1 MPEKRAPLNA
11 FTPEFLRALRE
22 RDEPETSVEAEGE
35 TSLVLREMEGRFAL
49 FRSWR
54 RFEAG
59 DEPEATFETRED
71 AMVFLA
77 ARGALSRLR
86 RYELSTSQEGGRFKL
101 AAEGRPAGWLRTF
114 DSDWVF
120 SANALAAVLRS
131 SGDLARVVVLSG
143 PSRMEEVGEILAREI
158 LEGDTAPEPEGGEGM

>member
-22 RDEPETSVEAEGE
+22 RDEPETSVEVETE
-35 TSLVLREMEGRFAL
+35 TSWVLREVESRFGL
-49 FRSWR
+49 FRSLR

-59 DEPEATFETRED
+59 DEPEATFEMRED
-71 AMVFLA
+71 ALLFLA
-77 ARGALSRLR
+77 ARSALSRPR
-86 RYELSTSQEGGRFKL
+86 RYVLSTASEGGGFTV
-101 AAEGRPAGWLRTF
+101 AAEGRPAGSLRTF

-131 SGDLARVVVLSG
+131 SGDLAWVVVLSG
-143 PSRMEEVGEILAREI
+143 PSRMEEVGEILSREI
-158 LEGDTAPEPEGGEGM
+158 LAGDTSMGLEPGRE

>member
-11 FTPEFLRALRE
+11 FTPEFLLALRE
-22 RDEPETSVEAEGE
+22 RDEPETSAESEVETAM
-35 TSLVLREMEGRFAL
+35 VLREVEGGFAL
-49 FRSWR
+49 FRSLR

-71 AMVFLA
+71 ALVFLA
-77 ARGALSRLR
+77 ARGALSRPR
-86 RYELSTSQEGGRFKL
+86 RYGLSTTSEGGGFKV
-101 AAEGRPAGWLRTF
+101 AEEGRPVGSLRKF

-131 SGDLARVVVLSG
+131 SGDLAWVVVLSG
-143 PSRMEEVGEILAREI
+143 PSRIEEVGEILAREI
-158 LEGDTAPEPEGGEGM
+158 LV

>member
-1 MPEKRAPLNA
+1 MSEKRAPLNA
-11 FTPEFLRALRE
+11 FTPEFLRALRD
-22 RDEPETSVEAEGE
+22 RDEPETSAQVEGE
-35 TSLVLREMEGRFAL
+35 TSLVLREREGRFAL

-71 AMVFLA
+71 ALIFLA
-77 ARGALSRLR
+77 ARGTLTRPR
-86 RYELSTSQEGGRFKL
+86 RYELSATPEGRRFKV
-101 AAEGRPAGWLRTF
+101 ATEGRPAGWLRTF

-131 SGDLARVVVLSG
+131 SEDLARMAVLSG
-143 PSRMEEVGEILAREI
+143 PWRMEEVGEILARET
-158 LEGDTAPEPEGGEGM
+158 LEGDTAIPEENPG

>member
-1 MPEKRAPLNA
+1 MSEKRAPLNA

-22 RDEPETSVEAEGE
+22 RDEPETSSAEVEGE
-35 TSLVLREMEGRFAL
+35 TSLVLRESEGRFAL

-54 RFEAG
+54 RSESG

-71 AMVFLA
+71 AMIFLA
-77 ARGALSRLR
+77 ARGALTRPR
-86 RYELSTSQEGGRFKL
+86 RYELSTSPEGGRFKV
-101 AAEGRPAGWLRTF
+101 ATGGHPEGWLRMF

-131 SGDLARVVVLSG
+131 SGDLAWVVVLSG

-158 LEGDTAPEPEGGEGM
+158 LAGDGV